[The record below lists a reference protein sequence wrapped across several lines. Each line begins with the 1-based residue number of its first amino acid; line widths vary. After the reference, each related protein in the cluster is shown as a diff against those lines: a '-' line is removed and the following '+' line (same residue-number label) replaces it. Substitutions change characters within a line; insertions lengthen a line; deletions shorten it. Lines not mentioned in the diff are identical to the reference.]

1 MPTAKKAARVDELQD
16 LFQRANLAIST
27 DYRGLKTAEL
37 TALRRR
43 LRESKSEFHVVK
55 NTLGIRAAEQAQRP
69 ALPQLLNGPT
79 GLVLSFG
86 DEAETARS
94 LSEYIRTSRLNL
106 PVRGGLL
113 GNRLLQPADVQM
125 LATLPPR
132 EVVLAQVMGG
142 FLAPI
147 AGFVG
152 VLSAVLS
159 GFVRVIDARVKQL
172 EGAALPGTRN
182 EV

>member
-1 MPTAKKAARVDELQD
+1 MPTAKKAARVQELQE

-43 LRESKSEFHVVK
+43 LRESKTEFHVVK
-55 NTLGIRAAEQAQRP
+55 NTLGVRAANQAQRT
-69 ALPQLLNGPT
+69 ALPDLLKGPT

-86 DEAETARS
+86 DEAESARS
-94 LSEYIRTSRLNL
+94 LSEYLRTSRLNL
-106 PVRGGLL
+106 PVRGGML
-113 GNRLLQPADVQM
+113 GNRVLAPADVQT

-132 EVVLAQVMGG
+132 NVVLAQVMGG
-142 FLAPI
+142 FQAPI

-159 GFVRVIDARVKQL
+159 GFVRVIDARAKQL
-172 EGAALPGTRN
+172 EGSA
-182 EV
+182 